1 MRAADRE
8 TSMKQKLRGSV
19 TASVLLAAS
28 LVSGAAF
35 AQKTGG
41 TLHMLDFASPASMSI
56 HEESTITAGIPMMG
70 VFNNL
75 VVFDQHVPQ
84 NSLASIV
91 PDLASD
97 WSSDEVGT
105 ALTFH
110 LRQGV
115 KWHDGKPFTAA
126 DVKCTWDRL
135 RGVDA
140 DKFRINPRKAWYRN
154 VEEITANG
162 DYEATFHLK
171 RPQPYLIA
179 LLASGQSPVYPCHV
193 STAQMRQH
201 PIGTGPFKF
210 VEYKPNE
217 HIRVTRNSDYWKPGR
232 PYLDGIEYTI
242 VPNPATQLLAFVAG
256 KLDFTFATIP
266 LLKDLKSQA
275 PQVVCDMAM
284 DNNSRDLLI
293 NRTVPPFDQLELR
306 QALALSLDRKEFIET
321 LAQGEGIVGGALLPP
336 PDGVWGMPPD
346 VLHSL
351 PGYGPGVAKNR
362 DEGRAKMRKLG
373 YSSDNRL
380 ALKLSTRNV
389 PGYRDAAVVAI
400 SQLREVYVDAELE
413 LVDTANYFPRIMRKD
428 YKLAVEVATGGLD
441 DPDQKFYENY
451 ICGADRNLT
460 GDCDTE
466 TDRLIEAQSMEAN
479 PEKRRKLAW
488 EVERRLADDASRP
501 VLLYSRFAT
510 CMQPQLKGL
519 VTMTNSRF
527 NGWRMEDVWLD
538 K

>member
-1 MRAADRE
+1 MMRGVVRAWVMASALLGALLATE
-8 TSMKQKLRGSV
+8 TS
-19 TASVLLAAS
+19 
-28 LVSGAAF
+28 F
-35 AQKTGG
+35 AQKPGG
-41 TLHMLDFASPASMSI
+41 ILQMLDFASPASMSI

-91 PDLASD
+91 PDLATEWR
-97 WSSDEVGT
+97 WSEDGRE
-105 ALTFH
+105 LTFP

-115 KWHDGKPFTAA
+115 KWHDGKAFTAA

-154 VEEITANG
+154 IEEITTNG
-162 DYEATFHLK
+162 DYEATLHLK
-171 RPQPYLIA
+171 RPQPYMIA

-201 PIGTGPFKF
+201 PIGTGPYKF

-217 HIRVTRNSDYWKPGR
+217 HIRVTRNPDYWNRGR

-242 VPNPATQLLAFVAG
+242 IPNPATQILAFVAG
-256 KLDFTFATIP
+256 KLDFTFASIP
-266 LLKDLKSQA
+266 LLKDLKSHVPRA
-275 PQVVCDMAM
+275 VCDVVM

-293 NRTVPPFDQLELR
+293 NRTVPPFDKLELR
-306 QALALSLDRKEFIET
+306 QALAFALDRKEFIDT
-321 LAQGEGIVGGALLPP
+321 LAQGEGTVGGALLPP
-336 PDGVWGMPPD
+336 PDGVWGVPPD
-346 VLHSL
+346 VLRGL
-351 PGYGPGVAKNR
+351 PGYSPDVAKNR
-362 DEGRAKMRKLG
+362 EDGRAKMRKLG
-373 YSSDNRL
+373 YGPDNRL
-380 ALKLSTRNV
+380 TVKLSTRNV
-389 PGYRDAAVVAI
+389 PGYRDAAVVTI

-451 ICGADRNLT
+451 VCGADRNYT
-460 GDCDTE
+460 GYCNEE
-466 TDRLIEAQSMEAN
+466 TDRLVDKQSMEGDA
-479 PEKRRKLAW
+479 EKRRKLVW
-488 EVERRLADDASRP
+488 EVERKLAEDASRP

-510 CMQPQLKGL
+510 CMQPRLKGL
-519 VTMTNSRF
+519 TTMTNSRF

>member
-1 MRAADRE
+1 MPGVVR
-8 TSMKQKLRGSV
+8 SYVM
-19 TASVLLAAS
+19 ASTLLAALLATATS
-28 LVSGAAF
+28 F
-35 AQKTGG
+35 AQKAGG
-41 TLHMLDFASPASMSI
+41 TLQMLDFASPASMSI

-75 VVFDQHVPQ
+75 VLFDQHVAQ

-91 PDLASD
+91 PDLASE
-97 WSSDEVGT
+97 WSWDEPGT
-105 ALTFH
+105 ALTFQ

-154 VEEITANG
+154 VENITTSG
-162 DYEATFHLK
+162 EYEVTFHLA

-193 STAQMRQH
+193 PLREMRSH

-210 VEYKPNE
+210 VEYKPND
-217 HIRVTRNSDYWKPGR
+217 HIRVVRNPDYWKPGR

-242 VPNPATQLLAFVAG
+242 IASPATQILAFASG

-266 LLKDLKSQA
+266 LLKDVKSQS
-275 PQVVCDMAM
+275 PQAVCDVVM

-293 NRTVPPFDQLELR
+293 NRAAPPFDNHELR
-306 QALALSLDRKEFIET
+306 RALTLSLDRQAFIDI
-321 LAQGEGIVGGALLPP
+321 LAEGQGAVGGAMLPP
-336 PDGVWGMPPD
+336 PDGVWGMTPEI
-346 VLHSL
+346 LRTL
-351 PGYGPGVAKNR
+351 PGYGADVAKSR
-362 DEGRAKMRKLG
+362 EQGRGIMRKLG
-373 YSSDNRL
+373 YGPDNRL
-380 ALKLSTRNV
+380 AVKLSTRNV
-389 PGYRDAAVVAI
+389 PGYRDAGVVAI
-400 SQLREVYVDAELE
+400 SQLREVYIDAELD
-413 LVDTANYFPRIMRKD
+413 LVDTANWFPRVMRKD
-428 YKLAVEVATGGLD
+428 YSLGLDVSTGGLD
-441 DPDQKFYENY
+441 EPDQKFYENY
-451 ICGADRNLT
+451 VCGAERNLT
-460 GDCDTE
+460 GYCDHE
-466 TDRLIEAQSMEAN
+466 TDKLIDAESMEPAA
-479 PEKRRKLAW
+479 EKRRKLVW
-488 EVERRLADDASRP
+488 EVERKLAEDASRP

-510 CMQPQLKGL
+510 CMQPRLKGL
-519 VTMTNSRF
+519 TTMTNSRF

>member
-1 MRAADRE
+1 M
-8 TSMKQKLRGSV
+8 
-19 TASVLLAAS
+19 ASTLLAALLATATS
-28 LVSGAAF
+28 W
-35 AQKTGG
+35 AQKPGG
-41 TLHMLDFASPASMSI
+41 ILQMLDFASPASMSI

-91 PDLASD
+91 PDLATEWR
-97 WSSDEVGT
+97 WSEDGKE
-105 ALTFH
+105 LTFP

-115 KWHDGKPFTAA
+115 RWHDGKAFTAA

-135 RGVDA
+135 RGVDTE
-140 DKFRINPRKAWYRN
+140 KFRINPRKAWYRN
-154 VEEITANG
+154 IEEITTNG
-162 DYEATFHLK
+162 DYEATLHLK

-217 HIRVTRNSDYWKPGR
+217 HIRVTRNPDYWKPGR

-242 VPNPATQLLAFVAG
+242 IPNPATQLLAFVAG

-266 LLKDLKSQA
+266 LLTDLKSQV
-275 PQVVCDMAM
+275 PQAVCDVAM

-293 NRTVPPFDQLELR
+293 NRSVPPFDKPELR
-306 QALALSLDRKEFIET
+306 QALALALDRKEFIDT
-321 LAQGEGIVGGALLPP
+321 LAQGEGTVGGALLPP

-346 VLHSL
+346 VLRGL
-351 PGYGPGVAKNR
+351 PGYGPDVAKNR
-362 DEGRAKMRKLG
+362 EEGRAKMQKLG
-373 YSSDNRL
+373 YGPDNLL

-451 ICGADRNLT
+451 VCGADRNYT
-460 GDCDTE
+460 GYCNEE
-466 TDRLIEAQSMEAN
+466 TDRLIDKQSMEGDA
-479 PEKRRKLAW
+479 EKRRKLVW
-488 EVERRLADDASRP
+488 EIERKLAEDASRP

-510 CMQPQLKGL
+510 CMQPRLKGL
-519 VTMTNSRF
+519 TTMTNSRF